1 MANIKSAQKRAK
13 QAIKSRVH
21 NMDLRSKLRT
31 KIKNVVNG
39 IDQNDKEAATAA
51 YKVAVPVIDSMA
63 SKGIIKKNKAARHKS
78 RLNKKIKS
86 LT

>member
-63 SKGIIKKNKAARHKS
+63 SKGIIKKK
-78 RLNKKIKS
+78 
-86 LT
+86 

>member
-39 IDQNDKEAATAA
+39 IDQNDKEAAIAA

-63 SKGIIKKNKAARHKS
+63 SKGIIKKNKASRHKS
-78 RLNKKIKS
+78 LS
-86 LT
+86 LIHI